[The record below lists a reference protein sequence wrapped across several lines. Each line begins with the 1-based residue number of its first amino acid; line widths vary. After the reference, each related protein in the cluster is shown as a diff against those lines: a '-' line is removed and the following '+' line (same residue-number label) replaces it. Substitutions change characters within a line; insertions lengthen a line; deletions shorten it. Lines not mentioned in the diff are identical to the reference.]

1 MEDDNTQFVGGPG
14 ADQTEATQT
23 TQTQETQTQAQP
35 IYLGGRKFNS
45 TDELISYTQQLE
57 GKMINTQLENEV
69 PQAMQNANKVKPS
82 QLIYEDPD
90 AFYQLTKE
98 EAVNE
103 ALAIF
108 NKRNAEQKLWDN
120 FFATNK
126 DLVEDRELIEFQMQK
141 NAAKYKNLPAEEG
154 LAKIGSE
161 VRTYKNKIR
170 GSVQGG
176 KELPSGPAMVA
187 GSSNGVTTT
196 QVSVKS
202 EPVDFVSQIRRM
214 QKRGK

>member
-1 MEDDNTQFVGGPG
+1 MEENNLYSGGPG
-14 ADQTEATQT
+14 ITNEEQT
-23 TQTQETQTQAQP
+23 TETQTQTQVQSQP
-35 IYLGGRKFNS
+35 IYLGGRKFES
-45 TDELISYTQQLE
+45 TEDLINYTQQLE
-57 GKMINTQLENEV
+57 GKMISSQLENEV
-69 PQAMQNANKVKPS
+69 PQAIQNANKIKPS

-103 ALAIF
+103 ALSIF
-108 NKRNAEQKLWDN
+108 TKRNAEQKLWDN

-126 DLVEDRELIEFQMQK
+126 DLAEDRELIEFQLQK
-141 NAAKYKNLPAEEG
+141 NQSKYKNLPAEEG
-154 LAKIGSE
+154 LAKIGNE

-187 GSSNGVTTT
+187 GSSNGVTAT

-214 QKRGK
+214 QKRGR